1 MPQPIPFHGT
11 LTVITKSAIM
21 NEAEMI
27 LFLIKELKEMPEFQ
41 TLEKIRHFRISL
53 EIFEGNYGE
62 LVKHLEIHN
71 NFSISMELIKIRNK
85 AKLNALHKEIT
96 RHFHNYTAS
105 ALSLTDHARNHY
117 RELYSNN
124 NRFPEY
130 QEEIN
135 RRFVNNKLAVFIK
148 DLRQYFQHYQV
159 PGVSTRIQ
167 SKEDKSDL
175 IMTFLLPLKGL
186 YKFSGWHKLSQEFL
200 KEQKDDIDL
209 LFIVNQYYMLIKDFY
224 DWFTFKQLTIHEN
237 DQKKV
242 DAHKDKM
249 RKLEI
254 MSILMD
260 LLIHTTTPEDF
271 EADYLRIFSDN
282 DIDIMNI
289 TSGHEEI
296 EPIMD
301 LLSELK
307 DFTEEER
314 VTFIKTYKSNNSK

>member
-1 MPQPIPFHGT
+1 MNQ
-11 LTVITKSAIM
+11 AEIM
-21 NEAEMI
+21 
-27 LFLIKELKEMPEFQ
+27 LSLIEELKGMSEFQ
-41 TLEKIRHFRISL
+41 TLKKIRHFRISL
-53 EIFEGNYGE
+53 EIFEGNYSE
-62 LVKHLEIHN
+62 LVKHLQIHN
-71 NFSISMELIKIRNK
+71 NSSISMELIKIRNK
-85 AKLNALHKEIT
+85 SKLNVLHKEIT

-167 SKEDKSDL
+167 SKEDKSDF
-175 IMTFLLPLKGL
+175 IMTFSLPIKGL

-200 KEQKDDIDL
+200 EEHKDDIDL
-209 LFIVNQYYMLIKDFY
+209 LFIVNQYHMLIKDFY
-224 DWFTFKQLTIHEN
+224 DWFTIKQLTIHEKE
-237 DQKKV
+237 QKVV
-242 DAHKDKM
+242 DVHEDKM
-249 RKLEI
+249 RKLKI

-260 LLIHTTTPEDF
+260 LLIHTRSPEDF
-271 EADYLRIFSDN
+271 EADYLSFFSDN

-289 TSGHEEI
+289 TSGHDEI
-296 EPIMD
+296 DPIMD

-314 VTFIKTYKSNNSK
+314 GSLIKNYKSTT